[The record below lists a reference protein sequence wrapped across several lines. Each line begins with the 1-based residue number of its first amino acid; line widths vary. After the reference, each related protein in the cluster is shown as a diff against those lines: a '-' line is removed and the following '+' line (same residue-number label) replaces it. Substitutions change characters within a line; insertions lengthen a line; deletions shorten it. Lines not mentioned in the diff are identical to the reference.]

1 MPSADIGVTPYNGSL
16 AGLDLLSGART
27 LVLSS
32 FGAPTTGTLF
42 DTDNSFG
49 NNDDGIATFNGDPV
63 SYIGSGTAQP
73 GIRVLGVTVPTGS
86 AVDIVVFEAGGQ
98 IYFHYPEGPPNALGM
113 IAIIVDID
121 DTPYDGLTPICF
133 ASGSQIKT
141 PGGLR
146 NVEDLRPGDRVLD
159 IDGQAVKVMWTG
171 KKTVNLAGP
180 MSMTMRRRL
189 APIRIWA
196 DSFGPGIPFK
206 DLIVSPQHRV
216 LVSGYP
222 TQLLFGLDA
231 ALVPAK
237 SLVGSM
243 ATQECE
249 AHTVTYHHL
258 LCERHCI
265 VLSNGLPTETMLLG
279 QVGLRTLTP
288 DDVEEIALLF
298 PELRELDESE
308 PMTPAHALLTTRE
321 GKVAAFV
328 AASTS

>member
-1 MPSADIGVTPYNGSL
+1 MPASTITVTPYNGSL
-16 AGLDLLSGART
+16 LGLDLLSGSRT

-32 FGAPTTGTLF
+32 LGSPTSGTLF

-49 NNDDGIATFNGDPV
+49 NDDDGLTTFNGNPV
-63 SYIGSGTAQP
+63 TYIGSGTAQP
-73 GIRVLGVTVPTGS
+73 GIRVLGITVPTGTPR
-86 AVDIVVFEAGGQ
+86 DLVVFESGGQ
-98 IYFHYPEGPPNALGM
+98 IYFHYPDGAPNATSM
-113 IAIIVDID
+113 IAVIIDID

-133 ASGSQIKT
+133 CKGSQINT
-141 PGGLR
+141 PQGPR
-146 NVEDLRPGDRVLD
+146 RVEDLRPGDLVLD
-159 IDGQAVKVMWTG
+159 IGGAAVKVVWTG
-171 KKTVNLAGP
+171 SKTINLAGP
-180 MSMTMRRRL
+180 MSMAMRRRL
-189 APIRIWA
+189 APVRIWA
-196 DSFGPGIPFK
+196 DSFGPGLPFA

-216 LVSGYP
+216 LVSGYS

-237 SLVGSM
+237 SLIGSM

-279 QVGLRTLTP
+279 QVGLRTLTR
-288 DDVEEIALLF
+288 DDVEEISLLF
-298 PELRELDESE
+298 PELLERDESE

-321 GKVAAFV
+321 GKVAAFM
-328 AASTS
+328 AASAS